1 MALNRSQGTRN
12 VPSAKVVAV
21 AAAIW
26 MALGVQGFAAAD
38 SLMYRGSTALTGFF
52 NEPISVPLALDWRYT
67 TTYFG
72 HNPSS
77 PAIVGDT
84 AYFASGSRVYAVSV
98 SSGTLKWKYPVDQ
111 PLSTTIH
118 TSPAYADGL
127 IYIGADDGKLYA
139 LRADTGKDAWRFDTR
154 STISASPTV
163 ADGVVYFG
171 SGDGR
176 IWALDAKTGN
186 PLTAWK
192 NGFKVLD
199 DISGAAAVV
208 NGMVYAVSLDQVLH
222 AIGAATARERWS
234 YRLQGSVLHMAPIVS
249 GDFLFIANG
258 SNVTSLYARNG
269 LMRWQRNLGTDVSC
283 NPAVD
288 DDSLYVADIDNNV
301 RALDLRFGRDR
312 WKTPAKLPFDIVAP
326 PTVVGNVVFVAT
338 TLGGVY
344 ALDKDTGAIKW
355 SYVVHPSTSDT
366 AAAAE
371 AAANPN
377 RRGSDTNA
385 TMPMYANVAAA
396 PVVSDKTLFIL
407 SDDGSLSAFRATAVD
422 TRGPEITPIE
432 PEMGVVINGAPPV
445 HFEATIEDDGSGVN
459 PDTVKLLLDGNG
471 VPRKPSGQENED
483 KPGYKYDVLTST
495 LTYDTEEPTSAS
507 TVHPLADGRHTV
519 TVVAADWY
527 GNVTRKSWTFTVD
540 NSLAKVVK
548 RPANETNPRG
558 GYPGAGRGLGGYGG
572 GRGGYGGGR
581 GGGRGPQGG
590 F

>member
-1 MALNRSQGTRN
+1 MALYRSQ
-12 VPSAKVVAV
+12 SARGISAAATLVT
-21 AAAIW
+21 AAAIG
-26 MALGVQGFAAAD
+26 MVLGFQSIAVAD
-38 SLMYRGSTALTGFF
+38 SVMYRGSTALTGYF
-52 NEPISVPLALDWRYT
+52 NDPITVPLALDWRYT

-77 PAIVGDT
+77 PAVVGDT
-84 AYFASGSRVYAVSV
+84 VYFASGSRIYAVSAI
-98 SSGTLKWKYPVDQ
+98 SGTLKWKYPVDQ
-111 PLSTTIH
+111 PLSTTVH

-127 IYIGADDGKLYA
+127 IYVGADDGKLYA
-139 LRADTGKDAWRFDTR
+139 LNAGTGKDVWRFDTR
-154 STISASPTV
+154 STISVSPTV
-163 ADGVVYFG
+163 EDGVVYFG

-186 PLTAWK
+186 PLSAWK

-199 DISGAAAVV
+199 DISGAAAVS
-208 NGMVYAVSLDQVLH
+208 NGIVYAVSLDQVLH
-222 AIGAATARERWS
+222 AIGAVTARERWS

-269 LMRWQRNLGTDVSC
+269 LMRWQRNLGSDISC

-326 PTVVGNVVFVAT
+326 PTVAGDVVFVAT

-344 ALDKDTGAIKW
+344 ALDKNTGAVKW

-371 AAANPN
+371 AATNPN
-377 RRGSDTNA
+377 RRGSSTNA

-396 PVVSDKTLFIL
+396 PVVADKALFIL
-407 SDDGSLSAFRATAVD
+407 SDDGSLSAFRSSAVD
-422 TRGPEITPIE
+422 EVGPEITPVE
-432 PEMGVVINGAPPV
+432 PDMGVVINGSPPV

-459 PDTVKLLLDGNG
+459 PDTVKLLIDDKP
-471 VPRKPSGQENED
+471 VQRRPSGQENED

-495 LTYDTEEPTSAS
+495 LTYDTEEPSSAS
-507 TVHPLADGRHTV
+507 TVRPLADGRHTV
-519 TVVAADWY
+519 TVVAADWF

-548 RPANETNPRG
+548 RPAGETNPRG
-558 GYPGAGRGLGGYGG
+558 GYPGAGGGLGGYGG
-572 GRGGYGGGR
+572 GRGGGYGGGR
-581 GGGRGPQGG
+581 GPRGG

>member
-1 MALNRSQGTRN
+1 MALYCSQFTRAKRAAKILAA
-12 VPSAKVVAV
+12 VSALWMPLAAHGVAS
-21 AAAIW
+21 
-26 MALGVQGFAAAD
+26 AD
-38 SLMYRGSTALTGFF
+38 SQMYRGSTALTGYF
-52 NEPISVPLALDWRYT
+52 NDPITVPLALDWRYT

-77 PAIVGDT
+77 PAVVGDT
-84 AYFASGSRVYAVSV
+84 VYFASGSRVYAVSAT
-98 SSGTLKWKYPVDQ
+98 SGALRWKYPVDQ

-118 TSPAYADGL
+118 TSPAYADG
-127 IYIGADDGKLYA
+127 IVYIGADDGRLYA
-139 LRADTGKDAWRFDTR
+139 LNANTGKDVWRFDTR
-154 STISASPTV
+154 STISVSPTV
-163 ADGVVYFG
+163 DEGVVYFG

-186 PLTAWK
+186 PLSAWK

-199 DISGAAAVV
+199 DISGAAAVA

-222 AIGAATARERWS
+222 AIGAVTARERWS

-301 RALDLRFGRDR
+301 RALDLRFGRDK

-326 PTVVGNVVFVAT
+326 PSVAGNVVFVAT

-344 ALDKDTGAIKW
+344 ALDKNTGAVKW

-366 AAAAE
+366 TAAAE

-377 RRGSDTNA
+377 RRGSSTNA
-385 TMPMYANVAAA
+385 TLPMYANVAAA
-396 PVVSDKTLFIL
+396 PVVADKTLFIM
-407 SDDGSLSAFRATAVD
+407 SDDGSLSAFRADAVD
-422 TRGPEITPIE
+422 DTGPEITPIE
-432 PEMGVVINGAPPV
+432 PDMGVVINGSPPV
-445 HFEATIEDDGSGVN
+445 HFEATIVDDGSGVN
-459 PDTVKLLLDGNG
+459 PDTVKLLIDNNP
-471 VPRKPSGQENED
+471 VQRKPAGQENED

-495 LTYDTEEPTSAS
+495 LTYDTEEPSSAS
-507 TVHPLADGRHTV
+507 TVRPLSDGRHTV
-519 TVVAADWY
+519 TVVAADWM

-540 NSLAKVVK
+540 NSLAKIVK

-558 GYPGAGRGLGGYGG
+558 GYPGAGGFGG